1 MQKLMT
7 IILVHSLKDLFKHKS
22 FFLLIFILAFVDRG
36 LKILKNTYNIEV
48 GLPSLTQLD
57 IETVRFI
64 YEQLPGVILKA
75 LMDFRIFAILIGLF
89 FLKQI
94 ISLWPSSDM
103 RRMHR
108 RERGSFGIWTSL
120 AAIRWQQI
128 VWDAIALATLCSLIG
143 IWCLVWFLIH
153 RLLWW
158 MHPSI
163 IWGIS
168 LVAVI
173 SIVFPM
179 VLAGFSYSSKL
190 AVISRGRFS
199 EKLILFYKLFT
210 DIKLAWWS
218 WLFYAARLV
227 VEVIFVAALPAYILL
242 TLDNFLLRVL
252 LAAALATPVYSY
264 LKMASFKFFLVV
276 YERFGMVRQEYQ
288 TYYQMLTDREEH
300 RALRQN
306 RP

>member
-1 MQKLMT
+1 MQKLIT
-7 IILVHSLKDLFKHKS
+7 ILLAHSLKDLFKHKS
-22 FFLLIFILAFVDRG
+22 FFLLIFILAFADRG
-36 LKILKNTYNIEV
+36 LKILKNTYHFEL

-64 YEQLPGVILKA
+64 FEQLPSVILEA
-75 LMDFRIFAILIGLF
+75 LMDIRVLAILIGLF

-108 RERGSFGIWTSL
+108 SERAGFGIWASL
-120 AAIRWQQI
+120 TAIRWQQI
-128 VWDAIALATLCSLIG
+128 LWDAIALATLGSLVG
-143 IWCLVWFLIH
+143 IWCLAWFLIH

-158 MHPSI
+158 LHPSL
-163 IWGIS
+163 IWGLS
-168 LVAVI
+168 LGCVTAI
-173 SIVFPM
+173 IFPT

-199 EKLILFYKLFT
+199 EKLALFYKLFT
-210 DIKLAWWS
+210 DTRLALWS
-218 WLFYAARLV
+218 WIFYAARLV
-227 VEVIFVAALPAYILL
+227 VEVIFVAAIPAYILL
-242 TLDNFLLRVL
+242 TLDTFLLRII

-276 YERFGMVRQEYQ
+276 YEKFELVRQEYQ
-288 TYYQMLTDREEH
+288 TYYRMLADMEEK
-300 RALRQN
+300 